1 MKGLTTKQFKEYGI
15 SFRYHSD
22 LKVENELIAGIRQIT
37 LNSHDSTM
45 MLFQII
51 PHSINSSVSQ
61 ESLARGFQEEFR
73 QLGVD
78 LLGNKL
84 VSCTRSIG
92 GVMKEGTAFTFS
104 AVGMESR
111 MEIYTFRR
119 EAQTVAFILQYAIED
134 QDKAASVIKM
144 VANSFK

>member
-1 MKGLTTKQFKEYGI
+1 
-15 SFRYHSD
+15 
-22 LKVENELIAGIRQIT
+22 
-37 LNSHDSTM
+37 
-45 MLFQII
+45 
-51 PHSINSSVSQ
+51 
-61 ESLARGFQEEFR
+61 
-73 QLGVD
+73 
-78 LLGNKL
+78 
-84 VSCTRSIG
+84 
-92 GVMKEGTAFTFS
+92 MKEGTAFTFS